1 MSKVTQLIRG
11 TELRMDLENI
21 LADGQREVEVKIHAF
36 SLDFLNKVGTQEEI
50 SVIMR
55 FGSMRQPAG
64 VKCQTPESVLVRCV
78 CK

>member
-11 TELRMDLENI
+11 TELRMGLENI

-36 SLDFLNKVGTQEEI
+36 SLHFLNKVGTQEEI
-50 SVIMR
+50 TVIMR
-55 FGSMRQPAG
+55 FGLTRQPAC
-64 VKCQTPESVLVRCV
+64 VKCQTPESVLVRYV